1 MATKA
6 INNYSYDRNTIKAG
20 ILHFGVGNFHRDHLK
35 FMTSR
40 LLEDSLTAW
49 MADLRCHDSAGRR
62 EHYEALKAQNGEYT
76 LTVCGRDGNN
86 EVYRLGALVELY
98 WGYENKDAIFN
109 KMPMLKIN

>member
-62 EHYEALKAQNGEYT
+62 ET
-76 LTVCGRDGNN
+76 LRSTEGSKRRIFTD
-86 EVYRLGALVELY
+86 RLRTRRQ
-98 WGYENKDAIFN
+98 
-109 KMPMLKIN
+109 

>member
-40 LLEDSLTAW
+40 LLEDSLAAW

-62 EHYEALKAQNGEYT
+62 ETLRSTEDSERRIYT
-76 LTVCGRDGNN
+76 GRL
-86 EVYRLGALVELY
+86 RTRRQ
-98 WGYENKDAIFN
+98 
-109 KMPMLKIN
+109 

>member
-35 FMTSR
+35 FMTSH

-62 EHYEALKAQNGEYT
+62 ETLRSTEGSERRIYT
-76 LTVCGRDGNN
+76 D
-86 EVYRLGALVELY
+86 RLRTR
-98 WGYENKDAIFN
+98 WQ
-109 KMPMLKIN
+109 